1 MGAAS
6 YIGRV
11 GGLAV
16 ALGVG
21 TAIATGSGVAAADET
36 SSAGSSSSSTAGTSG
51 ASTSS
56 SSSEAGTSPA
66 KDTVSTAEPTKSPTA
81 GSETDTGSTS
91 TGAETP
97 SSPSASTSSNTTK
110 TVAEGVVVSAQSTT
124 GSSGSTSTTKTPATT
139 EPVIAEPVTESGT
152 AEPVV
157 TEPKTAETASTAKSN
172 ANGSAST
179 ASASAAAASTSA
191 APTAA
196 AATTTAATT
205 KAQTTSAKSTTQTD
219 PVAASVVTA
228 LAAAATPSTS
238 AAAAQV
244 STVSVT
250 PVTPVAAAPQNPL
263 QVLGTMV
270 SNVVNWVLSPFIG
283 SGPTSPAEPP
293 LAWSLLA
300 FARRE
305 FDNLVNAITG
315 RATASV
321 TATPVDV
328 TSVSLAA
335 ATTAL
340 AQAAVNVPAFPLPGA
355 QLSPSTQFVQW
366 VTGNYQTGNPLI
378 ADTLNR
384 FGINGTDVGVI
395 WDNGMVDD
403 PSTPYDE
410 HQVLMAFGDTFS
422 GANMTGNWRFNV
434 LLRSADTVL
443 SDGMTIPNGEWF
455 NGNMFGGTPLSSP
468 TTARQIIHPDGL
480 PAGITLIPTAGISLP
495 TPGTQFGVTQYVNF
509 MSVTNWGAPGTWTT
523 NYSAIAYSTD
533 NGENWKVAPTS
544 VRYNDPWSG
553 NANFQQGAF
562 VRPGDGYV
570 YSYGTPN
577 GRQGAAYVSRVAE
590 KDILDTTKYEYY
602 SAGTA
607 GGWFGWGA
615 TPAGWYKN
623 QPAKASA
630 VFGQDTG
637 ACGVANP
644 GNQVSEMSV
653 QYNKQLKKYVVLY
666 GDQFNNIVMRTS
678 DTPQGGWSAAKVLM
692 GQQSGGIYAPMMH
705 PWSPSTMGTG
715 TDLYWNLSLW
725 SQYNV
730 MLMKTDL
737 TKV

>member
-1 MGAAS
+1 VNWMLAPF
-6 YIGRV
+6 IG
-11 GGLAV
+11 
-16 ALGVG
+16 
-21 TAIATGSGVAAADET
+21 
-36 SSAGSSSSSTAGTSG
+36 AGS
-51 ASTSS
+51 
-56 SSSEAGTSPA
+56 TSPA
-66 KDTVSTAEPTKSPTA
+66 A
-81 GSETDTGSTS
+81 
-91 TGAETP
+91 
-97 SSPSASTSSNTTK
+97 
-110 TVAEGVVVSAQSTT
+110 
-124 GSSGSTSTTKTPATT
+124 
-139 EPVIAEPVTESGT
+139 
-152 AEPVV
+152 
-157 TEPKTAETASTAKSN
+157 
-172 ANGSAST
+172 
-179 ASASAAAASTSA
+179 
-191 APTAA
+191 
-196 AATTTAATT
+196 
-205 KAQTTSAKSTTQTD
+205 
-219 PVAASVVTA
+219 
-228 LAAAATPSTS
+228 
-238 AAAAQV
+238 
-244 STVSVT
+244 
-250 PVTPVAAAPQNPL
+250 
-263 QVLGTMV
+263 
-270 SNVVNWVLSPFIG
+270 
-283 SGPTSPAEPP
+283 PP

-300 FARRE
+300 YARRE
-305 FDNLVNAITG
+305 FDDFVNAVTG
-315 RATASV
+315 RV
-321 TATPVDV
+321 TAAPTAAVQADA
-328 TSVSLAA
+328 TSLSLAA
-335 ATTAL
+335 ATAAF
-340 AQAAVNVPAFPLPGA
+340 AQAAVPAVNVPGFPLAGA

-384 FGINGTDVGVI
+384 FGITGTDVGVI

-403 PSTPYDE
+403 PTTPYNE

-480 PAGITLIPTAGISLP
+480 PAGITLIPTAGISIP
-495 TPGTQFGVTQYVNF
+495 TPGTRFGVTQYVNF
-509 MSVTNWGAPGTWTT
+509 MSVTNWGSAGTWTT

-533 NGENWKVAPTS
+533 NGENWTVAPTS

-553 NANFQQGAF
+553 NANFQQGAY

-570 YSYGTPN
+570 YNYGTPN

-653 QYNKQLKKYVVLY
+653 QYNKQLKKYVALY

-678 DTPQGGWSAAKVLM
+678 DTPQGGWSGAKVLLA
-692 GQQSGGIYAPMMH
+692 QQPGGIYAPMMH

>member
-1 MGAAS
+1 MTADDPAPKATAT
-6 YIGRV
+6 
-11 GGLAV
+11 LA
-16 ALGVG
+16 
-21 TAIATGSGVAAADET
+21 
-36 SSAGSSSSSTAGTSG
+36 
-51 ASTSS
+51 
-56 SSSEAGTSPA
+56 
-66 KDTVSTAEPTKSPTA
+66 
-81 GSETDTGSTS
+81 
-91 TGAETP
+91 
-97 SSPSASTSSNTTK
+97 
-110 TVAEGVVVSAQSTT
+110 VVSA
-124 GSSGSTSTTKTPATT
+124 A
-139 EPVIAEPVTESGT
+139 
-152 AEPVV
+152 
-157 TEPKTAETASTAKSN
+157 
-172 ANGSAST
+172 
-179 ASASAAAASTSA
+179 
-191 APTAA
+191 
-196 AATTTAATT
+196 
-205 KAQTTSAKSTTQTD
+205 AKSTSPT
-219 PVAASVVTA
+219 PTA
-228 LAAAATPSTS
+228 L
-238 AAAAQV
+238 V
-244 STVSVT
+244 VDVT
-250 PVTPVAAAPQNPL
+250 PTAPAPAAPQNPL
-263 QVLGTMV
+263 AVVGGMV
-270 SNVVNWVLSPFIG
+270 SSVVNWMLAPFMG
-283 SGPTSPAEPP
+283 AGAPAAADPP

-300 FARRE
+300 YARRE
-305 FDNLVNAITG
+305 FDDFVNAVTG
-315 RATASV
+315 RATAAPAV
-321 TATPVDV
+321 TADAT
-328 TSVSLAA
+328 TLSLAA

-340 AQAAVNVPAFPLPGA
+340 AQAAAVNVPGFPLPGA

-378 ADTLNR
+378 ADTLTR
-384 FGINGTDVGVI
+384 FGITGTDVGVI

-403 PSTPYDE
+403 PTTPYNE

-443 SDGMTIPNGEWF
+443 SDGITIPNGEWY

-480 PAGITLIPTAGISLP
+480 PAGVTLIPTAGISIP

-509 MSVTNWGAPGTWTT
+509 MSVSNWGAAGQWNT
-523 NYSAIAYSTD
+523 NYSAVAYSTD
-533 NGENWKVAPTS
+533 NGENWTVAPTS

-553 NANFQQGAF
+553 NANFQQGAY

-570 YSYGTPN
+570 YNYGTPN

-590 KDILDTTKYEYY
+590 KDILDTSKYEYY
-602 SAGTA
+602 SAGSP

-615 TPAGWYKN
+615 TPSGWYKN

-678 DTPQGGWSAAKVLM
+678 DTPQGGWSGAKVLM
-692 GQQSGGIYAPMMH
+692 AQQPGGIYAPMMH
-705 PWSPSTMGTG
+705 PWSPATMGTG
-715 TDLYWNLSLW
+715 TDLYWNLSLY

>member
-1 MGAAS
+1 MGAAT

-11 GGLAV
+11 GSLAV

-21 TAIATGSGVAAADET
+21 TAIATGHGIAAADET
-36 SSAGSSSSSTAGTSG
+36 STGSANTGSASSASAPSSAPSGAATSDAEPTAKPSAPDDPAKPE
-51 ASTSS
+51 ASTS
-56 SSSEAGTSPA
+56 PA
-66 KDTVSTAEPTKSPTA
+66 ATGNEPSTA
-81 GSETDTGSTS
+81 ST
-91 TGAETP
+91 T
-97 SSPSASTSSNTTK
+97 SA
-110 TVAEGVVVSAQSTT
+110 TVADGVVVSAQTNT
-124 GSSGSTSTTKTPATT
+124 GTAGSAKPPEPPAESAPEVTVPEIVTPEVVMPEVVTPEASTSTKKPKANDTSAATSAPTPKATASVATVERSTTT
-139 EPVIAEPVTESGT
+139 ED
-152 AEPVV
+152 
-157 TEPKTAETASTAKSN
+157 ETAAPKPKAQNQAEAAAVTAVSVV
-172 ANGSAST
+172 
-179 ASASAAAASTSA
+179 SAAAK
-191 APTAA
+191 TAA
-196 AATTTAATT
+196 
-205 KAQTTSAKSTTQTD
+205 
-219 PVAASVVTA
+219 V
-228 LAAAATPSTS
+228 
-238 AAAAQV
+238 AQV
-244 STVSVT
+244 ATIEV
-250 PVTPVAAAPQNPL
+250 PAAIPAPAAQNPL
-263 QVLGTMV
+263 EVLGSVV
-270 SNVVNWVLSPFIG
+270 SSVVNWVLNPLMG
-283 SGPTSPAEPP
+283 SGSTAPAQPP

-305 FDNLVNAITG
+305 FENF
-315 RATASV
+315 V
-321 TATPVDV
+321 TAVTGGATQPVAAPVDV
-328 TSVSLAA
+328 TSLSLAA
-335 ATTAL
+335 ATTAF
-340 AQAAVNVPAFPLPGA
+340 AQAAVAFPIAQAAVAAVNVPAFPLPGA

-366 VTGNYQTGNPLI
+366 LTGDYQTGNPLI

-384 FGINGTDVGVI
+384 FSIDGTDVGVI

-403 PSTPYDE
+403 PTTPYNE

-443 SDGMTIPNGEWF
+443 SDGVTIPNGEWF
-455 NGNMFGGTPLSSP
+455 NGNMFGGTPLSTP

-533 NGENWKVAPTS
+533 NGENWTVAPTS

-602 SAGTA
+602 SQGTA

-692 GQQSGGIYAPMMH
+692 GQQPGGIYAPMMH

-715 TDLYWNLSLW
+715 TDLYWNLSLY
-725 SQYNV
+725 SEYNV
-730 MLMKTDL
+730 MLMKTDF
-737 TKV
+737 TKL

>member
-1 MGAAS
+1 MGAAR

-11 GGLAV
+11 GSLAV

-21 TAIATGSGVAAADET
+21 TAVATGYGVAAADDT
-36 SSAGSSSSSTAGTSG
+36 S
-51 ASTSS
+51 STSS
-56 SSSEAGTSPA
+56 SGSSASSSSGGSPSSGASEDGTGPV
-66 KDTVSTAEPTKSPTA
+66 KDTVSTAEPTTSPAA
-81 GSETDTGSTS
+81 GSETGSGS
-91 TGAETP
+91 ASSAAETP
-97 SSPSASTSSNTTK
+97 SSSSTSSNTTT
-110 TVAEGVVVSAQSTT
+110 TVAGGVVVSAQSTT
-124 GSSGSTSTTKTPATT
+124 GTSSSTSTTKTPAAP
-139 EPVIAEPVTESGT
+139 EPVS
-152 AEPVV
+152 EPVV
-157 TEPKTAETASTAKSN
+157 TEPVVSEPVSSEPKAADPVTTPKP
-172 ANGSAST
+172 NGGG
-179 ASASAAAASTSA
+179 AASTTSTSTSTSGTT
-191 APTAA
+191 APTSSVAV
-196 AATTTAATT
+196 TTT
-205 KAQTTSAKSTTQTD
+205 KAQTTAAKSTAQTD
-219 PVAASVVTA
+219 TVTASAVTA

-238 AAAAQV
+238 ETVTQV
-244 STVSVT
+244 ATVEVT
-250 PVTPVAAAPQNPL
+250 PAAPAAAPQNPL

-270 SNVVNWVLSPFIG
+270 SNVVNWALSPFIG
-283 SGPTSPAEPP
+283 AGSTSPAEPP

-300 FARRE
+300 FVRRE
-305 FDNLVNAITG
+305 FDNLVNAVTG
-315 RATASV
+315 RATA
-321 TATPVDV
+321 TATAAPVDA

-340 AQAAVNVPAFPLPGA
+340 AAAAVNVPNFPLPGA

-378 ADTLNR
+378 ADTLTR
-384 FGINGTDVGVI
+384 FGITGTDVGVI

-403 PSTPYDE
+403 PTTPYNE

-443 SDGMTIPNGEWF
+443 SDGITIPNGEWF

-480 PAGITLIPTAGISLP
+480 PAGVTLIPTAGISIP

-509 MSVTNWGAPGTWTT
+509 MSVTNWGAAGTWTT
-523 NYSAIAYSTD
+523 NYSAVAYSTD
-533 NGENWKVAPTS
+533 NGENWTVAPTS

-553 NANFQQGAF
+553 NANFQQGAY

-570 YSYGTPN
+570 YNYGTPN

-590 KDILDTTKYEYY
+590 KDILDTSKYEYY
-602 SAGTA
+602 SAGSA

-615 TPAGWYKN
+615 TPSGWYKN

-678 DTPQGGWSAAKVLM
+678 DTPQGGWSGAKVLM
-692 GQQSGGIYAPMMH
+692 AQQPGGIYAPMMH

>member
-1 MGAAS
+1 MPAAVS
-6 YIGRV
+6 
-11 GGLAV
+11 AP
-16 ALGVG
+16 AL
-21 TAIATGSGVAAADET
+21 
-36 SSAGSSSSSTAGTSG
+36 STATTPD
-51 ASTSS
+51 AAT
-56 SSSEAGTSPA
+56 A
-66 KDTVSTAEPTKSPTA
+66 TV
-81 GSETDTGSTS
+81 
-91 TGAETP
+91 
-97 SSPSASTSSNTTK
+97 TK
-110 TVAEGVVVSAQSTT
+110 TVADPTPKAAAKLAVVSAPA
-124 GSSGSTSTTKTPATT
+124 TPA
-139 EPVIAEPVTESGT
+139 
-152 AEPVV
+152 
-157 TEPKTAETASTAKSN
+157 ASL
-172 ANGSAST
+172 
-179 ASASAAAASTSA
+179 
-191 APTAA
+191 
-196 AATTTAATT
+196 
-205 KAQTTSAKSTTQTD
+205 
-219 PVAASVVTA
+219 
-228 LAAAATPSTS
+228 LAAAVA
-238 AAAAQV
+238 
-244 STVSVT
+244 VT
-250 PVTPVAAAPQNPL
+250 PTAPPVLAPQNPL
-263 QVLGTMV
+263 AVVGTMV
-270 SNVVNWVLSPFIG
+270 SSVVNWMLAPFMGAGSP
-283 SGPTSPAEPP
+283 TPAGPP

-300 FARRE
+300 YARRE
-305 FDNLVNAITG
+305 FDDFVNAVTG
-315 RATASV
+315 RATAAPTV
-321 TATPVDV
+321 TTDAT
-328 TSVSLAA
+328 SLSLAA
-335 ATTAL
+335 ATTAF
-340 AQAAVNVPAFPLPGA
+340 AQAAVAAPAAAAVNIPGFPLPGA

-384 FGINGTDVGVI
+384 FGITGTDVGVI
-395 WDNGMVDD
+395 WDNGIVDD
-403 PSTPYDE
+403 PTTAYNE

-443 SDGMTIPNGEWF
+443 SDGITIPNGEWF

-480 PAGITLIPTAGISLP
+480 PAGVTLIPTAGISIP

-509 MSVTNWGAPGTWTT
+509 MSVTNWGAAGTWTT
-523 NYSAIAYSTD
+523 NYSAVAYSTD
-533 NGENWKVAPTS
+533 NGENWTVAPTS

-553 NANFQQGAF
+553 NANFQQGAY

-570 YSYGTPN
+570 YDYGTPN

-590 KDILDTTKYEYY
+590 KDILDASKYEYY

-678 DTPQGGWSAAKVLM
+678 DTPQGGWSGAKVLM
-692 GQQSGGIYAPMMH
+692 AQQPGGIYAPMMH